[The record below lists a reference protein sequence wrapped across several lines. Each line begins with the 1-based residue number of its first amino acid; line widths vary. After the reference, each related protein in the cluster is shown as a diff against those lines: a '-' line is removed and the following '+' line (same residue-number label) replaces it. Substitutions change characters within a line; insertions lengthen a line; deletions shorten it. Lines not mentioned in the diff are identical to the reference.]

1 MSATGAT
8 GATGTDTAA
17 STATTSAELAV
28 ADEKSVTFSDP
39 LIQGPDKKEDVKV
52 EDKKKDVKS
61 PDASPSSSSETKSDP
76 PNNHLEIFRQHKD
89 KFNLRLSR
97 DHTRPKLKLNFNP
110 NLPAKFSLRE
120 KMGSVWAQGS
130 IGSCTAN
137 AVLKLYQYHNPD
149 FVPSR
154 MFQYQQELIMDG
166 CPYQDNGSTI
176 TTAFASLKQNG
187 VCAEET
193 WPYLPE
199 NFDKPA
205 PTVAVN
211 EALMNR
217 SLSDGIVSQDIN
229 DIKSCIADPAHQ
241 NPISFGA
248 LLFDSIENA
257 SVLATGIVPTPN
269 PSMDKVIGGHAIT
282 LVGYDDTSR
291 LFEIMNSWGPNIGDR
306 GFFYFP
312 YEYLLNKTLTSDFHT
327 LYKTST
333 EENTVDLKVSEPV
346 KAVVKTPARGPIK
359 TIPVST
365 KKPVSKLPSSA
376 PAQPTVLRLPA
387 SKQTIQPT
395 VIKSTKTPI
404 DEHESALP
412 SSVSSSLT
420 SDISTK
426 KAPKLPKIN
435 PSNIS
440 IQKNKN

>member
-1 MSATGAT
+1 MSATDTAIS
-8 GATGTDTAA
+8 GATGTDSAA
-17 STATTSAELAV
+17 STAV

-39 LIQGPDKKEDVKV
+39 LIQDPDKKSEDVKV
-52 EDKKKDVKS
+52 EDKKSEDKKS
-61 PDASPSSSSETKSDP
+61 EDAKSSSSSDVKSDP

-269 PSMDKVIGGHAIT
+269 PSIDKVIGGHAIT

-333 EENTVDLKVSEPV
+333 ETITDLKVSEPA
-346 KAVVKTPARGPIK
+346 KAVVKIPAKGPIK

-376 PAQPTVLRLPA
+376 PAQPAVLRLPA
-387 SKQTIQPT
+387 SKPTIQPT

-420 SDISTK
+420 ADISTK